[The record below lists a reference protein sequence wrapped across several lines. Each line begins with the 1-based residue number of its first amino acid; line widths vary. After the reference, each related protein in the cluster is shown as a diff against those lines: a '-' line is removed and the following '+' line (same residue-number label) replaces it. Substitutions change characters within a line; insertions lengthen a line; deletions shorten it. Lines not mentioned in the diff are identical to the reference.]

1 MLQCLDDLRQAVK
14 GRPPRKIAV
23 ASAGDA
29 EVIEVVKQAIELG
42 YAEFILVGDA
52 PKIKELLTDQ
62 QLDWRNFEIIAEQN
76 QQRAAEIAVGLV
88 VDKKANVVMKG
99 ELQTAT
105 FLKAVMSRE
114 KGLRTGNLM
123 SEITLWDKDEK
134 NGVRMVTDCAMSIT
148 PTLDEKRQIIEN
160 AVDLAL
166 KIGYTK
172 PRVAVLSA
180 VEIVNPAIPDTLDAA
195 VLSKMA
201 ERGQIKNAFVDGPFA
216 LDNAISLAAARHKKL
231 GGEVA
236 GQADILLV
244 PNLQVGNALRKSLTY
259 IADKT
264 VAVAI
269 MGVGAPVVM
278 FSRSDSTDTKLL
290 SIALSAYIS

>member
-1 MLQCLDDLRQAVK
+1 MLQCLADLREAVK
-14 GRPPRKIAV
+14 GRPTRTIAV
-23 ASAGDA
+23 ASAEDA
-29 EVIEVVKQAIELG
+29 EVIELVKQAMELG

-52 PKIKELLTDQ
+52 PKIKDLLEEQD
-62 QLDWRNFEIIAEQN
+62 LNLRNFEIIDEKN
-76 QQRAAEIAVGLV
+76 HGRAAEIAVGLV

-105 FLKAVMSRE
+105 FLKAVINKD

-123 SEITLWDKDEK
+123 SEITLWDKEEGD
-134 NGVRMVTDCAMSIT
+134 GVRMVTDCAMSIS

-166 KIGYTK
+166 KIGYAK

-180 VEIVNPAIPDTLDAA
+180 VEVVNPAIPDTLDAA
-195 VLSKMA
+195 ILSKMA
-201 ERGQIKNAFVDGPFA
+201 DRGQIKNAIVDGPFA
-216 LDNAISLAAARHKKL
+216 LDNAISLSAARHKKIS
-231 GGEVA
+231 GEVA

-259 IADKT
+259 IANKT

-278 FSRSDSTDTKLL
+278 YSRSDSTETKLL